1 MHPLLTKIFTMVQPA
16 YRSVIHYFHTMRKKL
31 RREHV
36 KTLGLLAVAA
46 FFVIGGLLFL
56 FAATLTTPDLG
67 SFDSRKV
74 AQSTKIF
81 DRTGK
86 ILLYD
91 LHEDMQRTEVPFEEI
106 SPYIK
111 EATISIEDE
120 GFYKHGGIQPTAIVR
135 AVLQDILITLHL
147 SSGYTQG
154 GSTITQQVIKN
165 SVLVRDRTISR
176 KLKEWVL
183 AIKLEQ
189 KYSKDQILGFYLNES
204 PYGGSLYGVEE
215 ASQSFFGTSSANID
229 LAQAAYIAALP
240 QAPTYYSPY
249 GNHRDALN
257 ARKNVVLS
265 QMLKQGYIT
274 KDAYDAARAEKVE
287 FLPQRSQGILAP
299 HFVFFVRE
307 YLEKKYGQDAIEN
320 RGMKVIS
327 TLDYDLQAKGE
338 KIVKEYGLQNEKDF
352 NASNAALVAIDPKT
366 GQILTMVGSRD
377 YFDQKI
383 DGNFNVAVQANRQPG
398 SSFKPFIYAN
408 AFTKGYTPET
418 ILFDVRT
425 QFSTTCAPDNMTSD
439 DGCYSPGNYDGL
451 FRGPMQL
458 RDALAQS
465 INVPAVKLFYL
476 AGLKDSLRLAENM
489 GITTLGPSGQYG
501 LTLVLGGGEV
511 SLLDMTSAYSV
522 FANKGTRNPYT
533 PILEIDDGD
542 GTVLEKFE
550 AKPTQVLDRNAA
562 LTISDILSDNTART
576 PAYGANS
583 PLYFPGLSVAAKTGT
598 TNESRD
604 AWIMGYSPQIAVG
617 AWAGNNDNSPM
628 EKKVAGL
635 IVAPLW
641 SAFMKA
647 AVADDYATE
656 SFEKPLP
663 NANYQDLKPVFRG
676 FWQGG
681 QSIIIDKTTGKLA
694 TDMTPQ
700 ELRQEQIMP
709 NVHDILYWVDK
720 TNPLGPAPA
729 NPASDPQF
737 VRWDYGVQLWKAA
750 NGVSDAPVNVPQA
763 YDDIHTSQNA
773 PVITIQTPTSNQTFG
788 QDDTIIVTAN
798 GSGTYP
804 LSKVDFY
811 ANGSYLSSTNKAPY
825 VFSFT
830 PNDFSLHGVVALTA
844 TGYDTVLNK
853 SSASVSVT
861 VTDN

>member
-1 MHPLLTKIFTMVQPA
+1 MLSRFANLMKRARHALPHVL
-16 YRSVIHYFHTMRKKL
+16 HYFRTMRKKI

-36 KTLGLLAVAA
+36 KTLVVLGIAAV
-46 FFVIGGLLFL
+46 FFGGGILFL

-74 AQSTKIF
+74 AQSTKIY

-91 LHEDMQRTEVPFEEI
+91 LHEDMQRTEVPFEDI
-106 SPYIK
+106 SPYLK
-111 EATISIEDE
+111 QATLSIEDE
-120 GFYKHGGIQPTAIVR
+120 GFYSHGGIQPTAIVR
-135 AVLQDILITLHL
+135 AVFQDILIALHL
-147 SSGYTQG
+147 SDGYTQG

-215 ASQSFFGTSSANID
+215 ASQSFFGTSSKNVD

-265 QMLKQGYIT
+265 QMMKQGYIT
-274 KDAYDAARAEKVE
+274 KDQYEAAKTEKVD

-307 YLEKKYGQDAIEN
+307 YLEKKYGLDAIEN
-320 RGMKVIS
+320 QGMKVIT

-338 KIVKEYGLQNEKDF
+338 KVVKEYGISNQKNF

-377 YFDQKI
+377 YFDQSI
-383 DGNFNVAVQANRQPG
+383 DGNYNVAVQGNRQPG
-398 SSFKPFIYAN
+398 SSFKPFIYAT

-418 ILFDVRT
+418 ILFDTKT
-425 QFSTTCAPDNMTSD
+425 QFSTTCSPDNMTSD
-439 DGCYSPGNYDGL
+439 NGCYSPNNYDGL

-476 AGLKDSLRLAENM
+476 AGLKNSLKLAENM
-489 GITTLGPSGQYG
+489 GITTLGPSSQYG

-511 SLLDMTSAYSV
+511 SLLDMTSAYGV
-522 FANKGTRNPYT
+522 FANEGIRNPYT

-542 GTVLEKFE
+542 GTVLEKYE
-550 AKPTQVLDRNAA
+550 ASPRQVLDRNVA
-562 LTISDILSDNTART
+562 LTISDILSDNNART

-604 AWIMGYSPQIAVG
+604 AWIMGYTPQIAVG

-641 SAFMKA
+641 SAFMKE
-647 AVADDYATE
+647 AVQDNYATE

-663 NANYQDLKPVFRG
+663 NANYQNLKPVFRG

-681 QSIIIDKTTGKLA
+681 QSIVIDKTTGKLA

-700 ELRQEQIMP
+700 ELRQEQIIP

-720 TNPLGPAPA
+720 DNPMGPPPA
-729 NPASDPQF
+729 NPASDPQY
-737 VRWDYGVQLWKAA
+737 VRWEYGVQAWKAA
-750 NGVSDAPVNVPQA
+750 NGVSDAPINVPQS
-763 YDDIHTSQNA
+763 YDDVHTSGNA
-773 PVITIQTPTSNQTFG
+773 PTITLQSPAPNQTFG
-788 QDDTIIVTAN
+788 MNDTIIMHAN
-798 GSGTYP
+798 GSGAFP
-804 LSKVDFY
+804 ISKMNFY
-811 ANGSYLSSTNKAPY
+811 ANGAFIGSATKAPY

-830 PNDFSLHGVVALTA
+830 PTDFNLSGTVTLTA
-844 TGYDTVLNK
+844 TGYDSALNK
-853 SSASVSVT
+853 SSADVSIT
-861 VTDN
+861 ISN